1 MYTPVGCMATCG
13 YLVTQGTVGEE
24 PEHVSFDLAM
34 HPTKCVLDG
43 SFLVNHTHCVTACHH
58 ATVGGETNV
67 ETVI

>member
-1 MYTPVGCMATCG
+1 MHGNLWLPSNAGHCG
-13 YLVTQGTVGEE
+13 GGTGACIV
-24 PEHVSFDLAM
+24 VDLAM

-43 SFLVNHTHCVTACHH
+43 SFLVNHTQCVTACHH